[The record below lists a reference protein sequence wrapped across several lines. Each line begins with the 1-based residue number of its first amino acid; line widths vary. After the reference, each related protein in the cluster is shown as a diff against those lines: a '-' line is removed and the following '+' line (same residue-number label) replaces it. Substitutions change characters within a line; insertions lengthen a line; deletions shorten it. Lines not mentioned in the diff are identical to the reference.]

1 MKPPWV
7 MHSRHRAAASRIF
20 TQVARLCHYRAHQH
34 HVDARRI
41 LMPAM
46 LTAAVASRRLALRY
60 GCAATASL
68 MGWAASRPVHAQPAI
83 HPLRILCS
91 GPAGSI
97 PDIVAR
103 RVAEQLTVQHP
114 QGAMVDNRPGAAGQI
129 AVNALKASA
138 PDGAT
143 VLLAQGAIATVY
155 PYLYTKLAYDPVTDL
170 QPVSMAGE
178 MTLALAVGP
187 AVPGSVGTIE
197 ELVDWM
203 RGNPTQAN
211 VASPGTGTL
220 PHLLEAMLF
229 REANVPWQHVVY
241 AGGPPAMVDLLG
253 GQIAALVL
261 PEGLFR
267 QHKAA
272 GKLRVLAT
280 SGTQRSR
287 YFPDVA
293 TFVEQRYRSLVV
305 REWFAF
311 FMPAQVQPSTINA
324 VSQRLQQAIARPEL
338 AAAFADSGML
348 AVSST
353 PAALASRIAQEQRYW
368 QPIILA
374 AGVKAE

>member
-1 MKPPWV
+1 MNTTLPSTV
-7 MHSRHRAAASRIF
+7 AARRLVLRSACAAS
-20 TQVARLCHYRAHQH
+20 
-34 HVDARRI
+34 
-41 LMPAM
+41 
-46 LTAAVASRRLALRY
+46 
-60 GCAATASL
+60 ASL
-68 MGWAASRPVHAQPAI
+68 LGLAASRPALAQPATPASI
-83 HPLRILCS
+83 NPLRILCS

-103 RVAEQLTVQHP
+103 RVAEQLTRQHP
-114 QGAMVDNRPGAAGQI
+114 QGAIVDNRPGAAGQI

-155 PYLYTKLAYDPVTDL
+155 PYLYAKLAYDPITDL
-170 QPVSMAGE
+170 QPLSMAGE

-187 AVPGSVGTIE
+187 AVPASVTNVQ

-203 RGNPTQAN
+203 RSNPKLAN

-241 AGGPPAMVDLLG
+241 AGGPPAMVDLLS
-253 GQIAALVL
+253 GQVAALVL

-267 QHKAA
+267 QHKAT

-280 SGTQRSR
+280 SGAQRSM

-311 FMPAQVQPSTINA
+311 FMPARVPTATIDA
-324 VSQRLQQAIARPEL
+324 VSHNLQLAIARPEL

-348 AVSST
+348 AASST
-353 PAALASRIAQEQRYW
+353 PAALAARIAQEQRYW
-368 QPIILA
+368 QPIIVA
-374 AGVKAE
+374 TGVKAE

>member
-1 MKPPWV
+1 MMTP
-7 MHSRHRAAASRIF
+7 
-20 TQVARLCHYRAHQH
+20 T
-34 HVDARRI
+34 
-41 LMPAM
+41 
-46 LTAAVASRRLALRY
+46 ASRRLALHL
-60 GCAATASL
+60 GCAASASL
-68 MGWAASRPVHAQPAI
+68 FGIGASPLARAQAPAV
-83 HPLRILCS
+83 PLRILCS

-103 RVAEQLTVQHP
+103 RVAEQLTRSYP
-114 QGAMVDNRPGAAGQI
+114 QGAIVDNRPGAAGQI
-129 AVNALKASA
+129 AVNALKSS
-138 PDGAT
+138 PSDGAT
-143 VLLAQGAIATVY
+143 VLVAQGAVATVY
-155 PYLYTKLAYDPVTDL
+155 PYLYTKLAYDPIVDL
-170 QPVSMAGE
+170 QPLSMAGE

-187 AVPGSVGTIE
+187 AVPSSVTHLQ

-203 RGNPTQAN
+203 RSNPKLAN

-220 PHLLEAMLF
+220 PHLLEVMLF

-241 AGGPPAMVDLLG
+241 AGGPPAMIDLLG

-267 QHKAA
+267 QHKAT

-280 SGTQRSR
+280 SGAQRSS

-311 FMPAQVQPSTINA
+311 FAPARVQTGAIDALS
-324 VSQRLQQAIARPEL
+324 VSLQQAIARPEL
-338 AAAFADSGML
+338 AAAFADAGML

-353 PAALASRIAQEQRYW
+353 PLALASRIAQ
-368 QPIILA
+368 
-374 AGVKAE
+374 

>member
-1 MKPPWV
+1 MTTTTTTT
-7 MHSRHRAAASRIF
+7 AAAC
-20 TQVARLCHYRAHQH
+20 T
-34 HVDARRI
+34 
-41 LMPAM
+41 
-46 LTAAVASRRLALRY
+46 ASRRLVLRY
-60 GCAATASL
+60 GCSVSASL
-68 MGWAASRPVHAQPAI
+68 FGLAASRSVHAQPSTSPATQQ
-83 HPLRILCS
+83 LRILCS

-103 RVAEQLTVQHP
+103 RVAEQLTRQYP
-114 QGAMVDNRPGAAGQI
+114 QGAIVDNRPGAAGQI

-143 VLLAQGAIATVY
+143 VLLAQGAVATVY
-155 PYLYTKLAYDPVTDL
+155 PYLYEKLAYDPIIDL

-187 AVPGSVGTIE
+187 AVPESVKNVQDLI
-197 ELVDWM
+197 DWM
-203 RGNPTQAN
+203 RSNPKLAN
-211 VASPGTGTL
+211 VASPGAGTL
-220 PHLLEAMLF
+220 PHLLEVMLF

-241 AGGPPAMVDLLG
+241 AGGPPALVDLLG

-267 QHKAA
+267 QHKAT

-280 SGTQRSR
+280 SGAQRST
-287 YFPDVA
+287 YFPDVG
-293 TFVEQRYRSLVV
+293 TFVEQRYRSLIV

-311 FMPAQVQPSTINA
+311 FMPARVSPATIEA
-324 VSQRLQQAIARPEL
+324 VSQNVQQAIARPEL
-338 AAAFADSGML
+338 STAFADSGML

-353 PAALASRIAQEQRYW
+353 PAALAGRIAQEQRYW

-374 AGVKAE
+374 TGVKAQ